1 MVQKITE
8 RNIKGL
14 KNELYCQYYFT
25 SIGYNVSVPLGED
38 CKYDLVVDFGG
49 HLTRVQIKTCRE
61 YKNGIVFSVS
71 SSSLKSSG
79 KSVKRIYTKDDIDYF
94 ATVYNGQVYLIPVEI
109 CGKGEKKLLFNATN
123 RFNSESILLQN
134 YKAEYQIKRIIMND
148 TLDTKSYILQM
159 DDEDNIIEKFTSA
172 AEAIKSIGKNRRD
185 ASHITECCRGKR
197 KSAFGFKWKYSKASI
212 LPTET

>member
-1 MVQKITE
+1 M
-8 RNIKGL
+8 
-14 KNELYCQYYFT
+14 YCQYYFT

-109 CGKGEKKLLFNATN
+109 CGKGEKNYYLMTQIDLIVKAYFCKIIKL
-123 RFNSESILLQN
+123 SI
-134 YKAEYQIKRIIMND
+134 K
-148 TLDTKSYILQM
+148 
-159 DDEDNIIEKFTSA
+159 
-172 AEAIKSIGKNRRD
+172 
-185 ASHITECCRGKR
+185 
-197 KSAFGFKWKYSKASI
+197 
-212 LPTET
+212 